1 MSPAA
6 VVLIGL
12 GAGLVLLASIG
23 VLRFPDVLTR
33 ANAASKATGLGLAIL
48 LVGVAVE
55 VGTPRGW
62 TVLGL
67 AVALQLVTTPA
78 AGHVLAR
85 AAYRSGAPLW
95 EGTRSDDLRGYYRT
109 HPRLRDEVRPPAH
122 DPGPG
127 GA

>member
-1 MSPAA
+1 MSPVALGL
-6 VVLIGL
+6 VGL
-12 GAGLVLLASIG
+12 GAALILLASVG

-33 ANAASKATGLGLAIL
+33 TNAAAKATGLGLAVL
-48 LVGVAVE
+48 LLGVAVE
-55 VGTPRGW
+55 VGTARGW

-67 AVALQLVTTPA
+67 AILLQLVTTPVS
-78 AGHVLAR
+78 GHVLAR

-95 EGTRSDDLRGYYRT
+95 EGTRSDDLRAYYRS
-109 HPRLRDEVRPPAH
+109 HPRLREAVRPPDH